1 MAFKKFR
8 NKDGSNKT
16 NSWVKWF
23 KTKNP
28 MSLKKSVEDADS
40 KEFSL
45 RDYLGSTFREVK
57 MGVGSAFRNKYV
69 SHVLAGVAGAG
80 LMYGV
85 LTHKADDSSEA
96 SKSFPEIVISVEEHD
111 SNVPN
116 MSDDLLLKL
125 EEVREWEAK
134 VNSLCISKDFSL
146 SDIKQAGRK
155 AGLTGILEAIS
166 DQKPVYSENGNI
178 YVLASLAGVS
188 LFDEDPVLES
198 EMVSSRYHNN
208 GINDVLTVDDVEALY
223 SALKDFPS
231 SNIGSDAVESEVFES
246 DVVDYEDV
254 NDDSLEGSLEGS
266 LDSDDSV
273 EAGFSPEDYKAIA
286 STYNAS
292 KNKAGS
298 LDEIAASYS
307 VSKDVAKRAVI
318 ESKDFAGVD
327 SIKYSSALKGEFS
340 NSDSALLVD
349 LYLNNTVSE
358 AKRLYKEITD
368 VDLGSSFYRALDGF
382 CDDLG
387 LGKVRKSKL
396 DESQKSD
403 LSSSLK
409 EYIA

>member
-57 MGVGSAFRNKYV
+57 IGMSSVFRNKYV

-85 LTHKADDSSEA
+85 LNHKASDSSDS
-96 SKSFPEIVISVEEHD
+96 SKSLPEIVISLEKYD

-116 MSDDLLLKL
+116 LPEELLLKF
-125 EEVREWEAK
+125 EEIRLRNAR
-134 VNSLCISKDFSL
+134 VNSLGVSKDFSL
-146 SDIKQAGRK
+146 SDIKEAGRG
-155 AGLTGILEAIS
+155 AGLTGILGVIS

-178 YVLASLAGVS
+178 DVLGSLAGIS

-198 EMVSSRYHNN
+198 NTVASRYHNN
-208 GINDVLTVDDVEALY
+208 GINDVLTVEDVELLY
-223 SALKDFPS
+223 SNLKKS
-231 SNIGSDAVESEVFES
+231 LVANSRSGVAKNEVVESG
-246 DVVDYEDV
+246 VVDYEDANSV
-254 NDDSLEGSLEGS
+254 SLEGS

-273 EAGFSPEDYKAIA
+273 EAGFSSEDYKSIA

-298 LDEIAASYS
+298 LDEIADSYS
-307 VSKDVAKRAVI
+307 VSKDVVKRAVI
-318 ESKDFAGVD
+318 ESKDFAGVN

-340 NSDSALLVD
+340 TSDSALLVD

-396 DESQKSD
+396 DKSQKSD